1 MKIMAPLGSH
11 CWIRQEEVNC
21 KVLMLGGRVCG
32 VWGAPLEKVPVWCE
46 KSKTTKGNSPRVMM
60 GLAQGCALQTGT
72 MSSLLGALTTPDD
85 KSSPCLLHPH
95 CYSSQHYRTPVWA
108 SRAVKSD
115 SVKSQDENLP
125 IKQLFYRGNCCRHAV
140 SLQKEMSISA
150 KCAGGPGNGDTCL
163 FGEGWTSLI
172 PFQLCHQTNYFSH

>member
-1 MKIMAPLGSH
+1 MKIMAPLGSR
-11 CWIRQEEVNC
+11 CWIRQEGGEL
-21 KVLMLGGRVCG
+21 KVLMLGGRVCV

-163 FGEGWTSLI
+163 FGEGMDKLNPISVM
-172 PFQLCHQTNYFSH
+172 PPN